1 MKGHN
6 ILLIHVLLIKPKSY
20 RCVDVLVRIKGAIM
34 EEHGLILVNTGN
46 GKGKTTAALGVVLRA
61 VGQGFKVLILQFIKS
76 GNGYGELA
84 GLAKL
89 GDQVEIRSM
98 GKGFIYYKRDEVGE
112 AELARHKEAAQAA
125 WRTLVEEVNS
135 DKWDL
140 IVMDEINNAI
150 NYELIDVH
158 SVVEML
164 NNKPKRLHVVLT
176 GRYAKPEIID
186 MADTVTEMKV
196 VKHAYEK
203 GIKAAKGIEF

>member
-1 MKGHN
+1 
-6 ILLIHVLLIKPKSY
+6 
-20 RCVDVLVRIKGAIM
+20 M
-34 EEHGLILVNTGN
+34 EERGLILVNTGN

-112 AELARHKEAAQAA
+112 AELSRHKEAVQVA

-164 NNKPKRLHVVLT
+164 KNKPKRLHVVLT

>member
-1 MKGHN
+1 
-6 ILLIHVLLIKPKSY
+6 
-20 RCVDVLVRIKGAIM
+20 M
-34 EEHGLILVNTGN
+34 EERGLILVNTGN

-112 AELARHKEAAQAA
+112 AELSRHKEAVQVA

-140 IVMDEINNAI
+140 IVMDEINNVI

-164 NNKPKRLHVVLT
+164 KNKPKRLHVVLT

>member
-1 MKGHN
+1 
-6 ILLIHVLLIKPKSY
+6 
-20 RCVDVLVRIKGAIM
+20 M

-158 SVVEML
+158 SVVGML

>member
-1 MKGHN
+1 
-6 ILLIHVLLIKPKSY
+6 
-20 RCVDVLVRIKGAIM
+20 M
-34 EEHGLILVNTGN
+34 EERGLILVNTGN

-76 GNGYGELA
+76 GNGYGELV

-125 WRTLVEEVNS
+125 WRTLLEEVNS

-164 NNKPKRLHVVLT
+164 KNKPERLHVVMT

>member
-1 MKGHN
+1 
-6 ILLIHVLLIKPKSY
+6 
-20 RCVDVLVRIKGAIM
+20 M

-158 SVVEML
+158 SVVKML
-164 NNKPKRLHVVLT
+164 SNKPKRLHVVLT

>member
-1 MKGHN
+1 
-6 ILLIHVLLIKPKSY
+6 
-20 RCVDVLVRIKGAIM
+20 M
-34 EEHGLILVNTGN
+34 EERGLILVNTGN

-112 AELARHKEAAQAA
+112 AELSRHKEAVQVA

-150 NYELIDVH
+150 NYELINVH

-164 NNKPKRLHVVLT
+164 KNKPKRLHVVLT

>member
-1 MKGHN
+1 
-6 ILLIHVLLIKPKSY
+6 
-20 RCVDVLVRIKGAIM
+20 M

-112 AELARHKEAAQAA
+112 AELSRHKEAVQVA

-164 NNKPKRLHVVLT
+164 KNKPKRLHVVLT

-186 MADTVTEMKV
+186 MADTVTEMTV

>member
-1 MKGHN
+1 
-6 ILLIHVLLIKPKSY
+6 
-20 RCVDVLVRIKGAIM
+20 M
-34 EEHGLILVNTGN
+34 EERGLILVNTGN
-46 GKGKTTAALGVVLRA
+46 GKGKTTAALCVVLRA

-112 AELARHKEAAQAA
+112 AELSRHKEAVQVA

-164 NNKPKRLHVVLT
+164 KNKPKRLHVVLT

>member
-1 MKGHN
+1 M
-6 ILLIHVLLIKPKSY
+6 SE
-20 RCVDVLVRIKGAIM
+20 R
-34 EEHGLILVNTGN
+34 GLILVNTGN
-46 GKGKTTAALGVVLRA
+46 GKGKTTAALGVALRA
-61 VGQGFKVLILQFIKS
+61 VGQGLKVLILQFIKS

-112 AELARHKEAAQAA
+112 AELARHKEAAQEA
-125 WRTLVEEVNS
+125 WHTLVEEVNS
-135 DKWDL
+135 NRWDL
-140 IVMDEINNAI
+140 IIMDEINNAI
-150 NYELIDVH
+150 NYELIDV
-158 SVVEML
+158 
-164 NNKPKRLHVVLT
+164 NKPKRLHVVLT

>member
-1 MKGHN
+1 
-6 ILLIHVLLIKPKSY
+6 
-20 RCVDVLVRIKGAIM
+20 M
-34 EEHGLILVNTGN
+34 EERGLILVNTGN

-89 GDQVEIRSM
+89 GNQVEIRSM
-98 GKGFIYYKRDEVGE
+98 GKGFIYYNRNEVGE

-150 NYELIDVH
+150 NYELIDVN

-164 NNKPKRLHVVLT
+164 KNKPKRLHVVLT

>member
-1 MKGHN
+1 
-6 ILLIHVLLIKPKSY
+6 
-20 RCVDVLVRIKGAIM
+20 M
-34 EEHGLILVNTGN
+34 EERGLILVNTGN

-98 GKGFIYYKRDEVGE
+98 GKGFIYYNRNEVGE

-125 WRTLVEEVNS
+125 WRTLVEEVKS

-150 NYELIDVH
+150 NYELIDVN

-164 NNKPKRLHVVLT
+164 KNKPKRLHVVLT

>member
-1 MKGHN
+1 MN
-6 ILLIHVLLIKPKSY
+6 E
-20 RCVDVLVRIKGAIM
+20 R
-34 EEHGLILVNTGN
+34 GLILVNTGN

-89 GDQVEIRSM
+89 GDQVEIRSV

-112 AELARHKEAAQAA
+112 AELSRHKEAAQVA

-164 NNKPKRLHVVLT
+164 KNKPKRLYVVLT

>member
-1 MKGHN
+1 
-6 ILLIHVLLIKPKSY
+6 
-20 RCVDVLVRIKGAIM
+20 M
-34 EEHGLILVNTGN
+34 EERGLILVNTGN
-46 GKGKTTAALGVVLRA
+46 GKGKTTAALGIVLRA

-112 AELARHKEAAQAA
+112 AELSRHKEAAQVA

-150 NYELIDVH
+150 NYELIDVY

-164 NNKPKRLHVVLT
+164 KNKPKRLHVVLT

>member
-1 MKGHN
+1 
-6 ILLIHVLLIKPKSY
+6 
-20 RCVDVLVRIKGAIM
+20 M

-164 NNKPKRLHVVLT
+164 NNKPKMTSCCFDRALC
-176 GRYAKPEIID
+176 
-186 MADTVTEMKV
+186 
-196 VKHAYEK
+196 
-203 GIKAAKGIEF
+203 

>member
-1 MKGHN
+1 MN
-6 ILLIHVLLIKPKSY
+6 E
-20 RCVDVLVRIKGAIM
+20 R
-34 EEHGLILVNTGN
+34 GLILVNTGN

-112 AELARHKEAAQAA
+112 AELSRHKEAAQVA

-158 SVVEML
+158 SVEEML
-164 NNKPKRLHVVLT
+164 KNKPKRLHVVLT

>member
-1 MKGHN
+1 
-6 ILLIHVLLIKPKSY
+6 
-20 RCVDVLVRIKGAIM
+20 M
-34 EEHGLILVNTGN
+34 EERGLILVNTGN

-112 AELARHKEAAQAA
+112 AELSRHKEAAQVA

-158 SVVEML
+158 SAVEML
-164 NNKPKRLHVVLT
+164 KNKPKRLHVVLT